1 MENNIL
7 IAKFEGLE
15 VTTDGISDLYYDE
28 NGGLN
33 RIKDYRNDWGALMG
47 GVEKINTM
55 DDFNYSVSIN
65 YHYTSIAD
73 NNTLYDIVD
82 VDADGDT
89 QKGCY
94 KAVVEFIKEYNKKQ

>member
-1 MENNIL
+1 MKSNNL
-7 IAKFEGLE
+7 IAKFEGIE
-15 VTTDGISDLYYDE
+15 IVTDGISDLYYDE

-47 GVEKINTM
+47 VVEKINTM